1 MSNSTDKNKSKA
13 NLSFLDPVFLTNYG
27 PLSSLNILE
36 YFYLSPFYDSLSC
49 NQELRM
55 QGASIDNLNT
65 MTGKQYIHI
74 KNDSEPTLFIVKE
87 IDRDNT
93 GKARLREVFYC
104 IDGTFYQAPDL
115 YDLVKIRNKKISHY
129 LLQSFENSILN
140 SSSYSAQRGQELFL
154 PPLEL
159 NQTND
164 EDILLENEFPSINN
178 ILTDI
183 SSIGEMYV
191 NRGKTTEKEQEEMKK
206 KMDITEDENTD
217 VAIAMSVE
225 SKMK

>member
-74 KNDSEPTLFIVKE
+74 KNDNEPTLFIVKE

-154 PPLEL
+154 PPLAL

-183 SSIGEMYV
+183 TSIGDLYI
-191 NRGKTTEKEQEEMKK
+191 RKGQTKEKEEEEMNKK
-206 KMDITEDENTD
+206 IDVTESGKRDAA
-217 VAIAMSVE
+217 VAMTVE
-225 SKMK
+225 SESK